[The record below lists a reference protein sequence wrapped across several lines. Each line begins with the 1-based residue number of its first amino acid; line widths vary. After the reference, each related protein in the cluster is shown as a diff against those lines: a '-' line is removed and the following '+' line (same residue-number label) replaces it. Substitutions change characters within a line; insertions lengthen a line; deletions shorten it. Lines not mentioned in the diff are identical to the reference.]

1 MSLVALNT
9 FLGEG
14 EGQGTSTQGQA
25 KGQGAEGQG
34 AGTGGDAA
42 LGEDQ
47 SPDTQRKRGLL
58 LQPMM
63 KAVDQAQEAASSS
76 KLLKN
81 LSEGTLLGTN
91 LLDALALGAG
101 VLYALY
107 APKAVETSRKGLRG
121 LMDRFRNQVTG
132 GGVKIPEKQVLS
144 VFAMR
149 MANGSE
155 RLVAAKVGMGTMEV
169 VAQQDLPADAGVNK
183 PGSQTQVD
191 YAVKQLVNKLG
202 ERTSDVLLIG
212 PQLSNQRSLLEN
224 IAGETRNLETSS
236 LVERIKQCS
245 SEEIS
250 QLRAWLDKPSSTP
263 PESSPVYQQMM
274 GRMENYGGVFSQEQ
288 ASMASL
294 IELSIALGWSG
305 SEAG

>member
-1 MSLVALNT
+1 MPHPEEPLTIRNDMQLLMFMRLWTSQGSIAL
-9 FLGEG
+9 
-14 EGQGTSTQGQA
+14 
-25 KGQGAEGQG
+25 
-34 AGTGGDAA
+34 
-42 LGEDQ
+42 
-47 SPDTQRKRGLL
+47 R
-58 LQPMM
+58 
-63 KAVDQAQEAASSS
+63 AASS
-76 KLLKN
+76 LVDR
-81 LSEGTLLGTN
+81 SEGRTI
-91 LLDALALGAG
+91 
-101 VLYALY
+101 
-107 APKAVETSRKGLRG
+107 
-121 LMDRFRNQVTG
+121 
-132 GGVKIPEKQVLS
+132 KIPEKQVLS

-236 LVERIKQCS
+236 LVERIKQCT